1 MTNNQLTPE
10 NVTRYA
16 KYGVDMIEWP
26 DGGYVRYE
34 DYAALAV
41 ELQERRKADSEPAMY
56 VMGMGRALDAETAST
71 CKSAVDSWVGE
82 WNQSRPPGQAD
93 YKTVP
98 LYRHAQSAPER
109 DQVRSEHAEWSQ
121 ATFGNVGPV
130 GPLNHLSK
138 EALEAA
144 AEPSDLSGV
153 GRYAIPVVGCA
164 GRGYH

>member
-71 CKSAVDSWVGE
+71 CKSAVDSWV
-82 WNQSRPPGQAD
+82 
-93 YKTVP
+93 
-98 LYRHAQSAPER
+98 
-109 DQVRSEHAEWSQ
+109 
-121 ATFGNVGPV
+121 
-130 GPLNHLSK
+130 
-138 EALEAA
+138 
-144 AEPSDLSGV
+144 
-153 GRYAIPVVGCA
+153 
-164 GRGYH
+164 